1 MDTLKKIYKKLLL
14 VIIYTIIAC
23 TVYGY
28 WFQALWGKWYITLIT
43 VVIIVAA
50 GAVIGYLYMKN
61 DLKPKTEEKK
71 EEQVETKETN

>member
-28 WFQALWGKWYITLIT
+28 WFQVLWGKWYITLIT

-50 GAVIGYLYMKN
+50 GAGIGYLYMKN

-71 EEQVETKETN
+71 EEQVEAKETN

>member
-28 WFQALWGKWYITLIT
+28 WFQVLWGKWYITLIT

-50 GAVIGYLYMKN
+50 GAGIGYLYMKN
-61 DLKPKTEEKK
+61 DLKPKAEEKK
-71 EEQVETKETN
+71 EEQVEAKETN